1 MAISADILQFY
12 LAIFLCLVVGFP
24 FHKDKI
30 QSSEVQGGYR
40 VSSDAVGHLHLC
52 KLARNHKIND
62 WTIECTEFSVCY
74 HQITL
79 LEYTYVS

>member
-1 MAISADILQFY
+1 M
-12 LAIFLCLVVGFP
+12 VFP

-40 VSSDAVGHLHLC
+40 VLSDAVGHLHLC

-74 HQITL
+74 HHITL
-79 LEYTYVS
+79 QEYTYVSWRQVGQAGSCTKVRE